1 MLWGPSLQ
9 KAFKSL
15 QKKNPQKKW
24 KKKMAKMCPLRRGRS
39 MARWQTKPKTRYSM
53 CPFPCANRLILSYQF
68 SILQICNYKKISHW
82 YDDKCLLPKNRGEG
96 GGIKL
101 TYQSPLLDLVKVYA
115 LCTIFLQIC
124 IYKYMPLH
132 VRIEA
137 LPT

>member
-1 MLWGPSLQ
+1 MSQYFLINFQFYKYATTKKSVLGMMTSVFYQ
-9 KAFKSL
+9 KT
-15 QKKNPQKKW
+15 
-24 KKKMAKMCPLRRGRS
+24 G
-39 MARWQTKPKTRYSM
+39 
-53 CPFPCANRLILSYQF
+53 
-68 SILQICNYKKISHW
+68 
-82 YDDKCLLPKNRGEG
+82 GEG

-115 LCTIFLQIC
+115 LGTIFLQIC